1 MSASS
6 AVIRV
11 IKLFAEVNRR
21 EEKRRRRQQET
32 NGWWRER
39 ERERLVGG
47 GEGAIGP
54 PGRPGHG

>member
-11 IKLFAEVNRR
+11 IKLFAEVNRG
-21 EEKRRRRQQET
+21 EEKRRRRQLET

-39 ERERLVGG
+39 EGG

>member
-11 IKLFAEVNRR
+11 IKLFAEVNRG
-21 EEKRRRRQQET
+21 EEKRRRRQLET

-39 ERERLVGG
+39 ERE
-47 GEGAIGP
+47 GE
-54 PGRPGHG
+54 RER